1 MKHLAKL
8 KEAFLKRSYQETI
21 DDRFDRLNHQ
31 KQLTKKKR
39 DVNLSSDSAKLLEIF
54 CK

>member
-31 KQLTKKKR
+31 KQQTKKKCQP
-39 DVNLSSDSAKLLEIF
+39 KLRLWQTLEIF